1 MHAAP
6 TTATIDASA
15 EPWRRRLAALCER
28 HFWRVVLA
36 LLATAALIRL
46 AILWEFWVENPFA
59 AFPTLDSELYWKWAA
74 AIAEGRWL
82 ADEPFHIAPLYAYF
96 AGILR
101 WCGGGLITLYGVQ
114 MVLHL
119 ATGAIVG
126 GVTRNRFGSVAGCA
140 AAALFLALAEPALF
154 ATRILGTTLQLL
166 LVALLWWDW
175 ARLADAATPS
185 LRQTFRVGTW
195 IGLLALAYPAALLL
209 VPVYAAWLIRFRHR
223 PLAAGAD
230 LRAGLARAGAG
241 AAGALLIISP
251 ATIHNALGSGEFIPI
266 SSHAGITLAAGNG
279 PGSIGIFT
287 PFEDIDGT
295 VKDQAHESALAFE
308 RATGRR
314 GSWREIDAYYRN
326 RVIEWWSEH
335 PLDGAALFARKA
347 YWFLTS
353 RHYDNV
359 TGFALEREYGLQDTS
374 VWVPVETPWIMG
386 VALLGAVLA
395 VPRARRYAPEL
406 ALLLLPLVVCV
417 LFMYSARY
425 RVLAV
430 PVLCGLFG
438 FAVVHF
444 RSGRWP
450 RTAVAAL
457 ALLPAPLLLANEA
470 TGFGHL
476 GFMRGDFADLLVDT
490 HLEAGRTRRGEGDL
504 AAAESHF
511 RRAAEADRDRTEAHR
526 ELAALHLASG
536 ALEEARAAALEA
548 LRRNAEDAE
557 AHRLLYDAQ
566 VRSEDYRN
574 AEVTLHSL
582 EKLAPE
588 DGGVQVALSW
598 FYAGCPEASRRRGPW
613 ARYHARAAERL
624 LGADGDGVLMA
635 RALAEAALGNFEAA
649 VAAAERGVGLARE
662 RGEPDVRDDF
672 ESLLAHLREG
682 RVIASRPRL
691 LASGDR

>member
-1 MHAAP
+1 MHATP
-6 TTATIDASA
+6 TTATVDAPA
-15 EPWRRRLAALCER
+15 EPWQRQLAALCDE

-36 LLATAALIRL
+36 LLATAALVRL
-46 AILWEFWVENPFA
+46 AILWEFWIENPFA
-59 AFPTLDSELYWKWAA
+59 AFPTLDSELYWNWAGA
-74 AIAEGRWL
+74 MAEGRWL
-82 ADEPFHIAPLYAYF
+82 EDEPFHIAPLYAYF
-96 AGILR
+96 LGVLR
-101 WCGGGLITLYGVQ
+101 SCGGGLLALYGVQ

-119 ATGAIVG
+119 ATAAIVG
-126 GVTRNRFGSVAGCA
+126 GVTRHRFGSVAGCV
-140 AAALFLALAEPALF
+140 AAALFLVLAEPALF

-175 ARLADAATPS
+175 ARLADTPTP
-185 LRQTFRVGTW
+185 RPRRTFRVGVW
-195 IGLLALAYPAALLL
+195 VGLLALAYPAALLL
-209 VPVYAAWLIRFRHR
+209 VPVYAAWLVCIRQGV
-223 PLAAGAD
+223 PAAAGD
-230 LRAGLARAGAG
+230 LRARLARAGAG

-266 SSHAGITLAAGNG
+266 TSHAGITLAAGNR

-295 VKDQAHESALAFE
+295 VKDQALESALAFE

-326 RVIEWWSEH
+326 RVALWWREH
-335 PLDGAALFARKA
+335 PLDGAELFARKA

-359 TGFALEREYGLQDTS
+359 TSFALEKEYGLQDAS

-386 VALLGAVLA
+386 VALLGAALV
-395 VPRARRYAPEL
+395 VPRARRYTPEL

-438 FAVVHF
+438 FAAVNF
-444 RSGRWP
+444 RSARWP
-450 RTAVAAL
+450 RPAVAVL

-470 TGFGHL
+470 TGFGQL
-476 GFMRGDFADLLVDT
+476 GFMRGEFADLLVDT
-490 HLEAGRTRRGEGDL
+490 HLEAGRTRRDEGDL
-504 AAAESHF
+504 TAAESHF

-536 ALEEARAAALEA
+536 ALAAARAAALDA
-548 LRRNAEDAE
+548 LRRNAEDAA

-566 VRSEDYRN
+566 VRSEDYRT
-574 AEVTLHSL
+574 AEITLHSL
-582 EKLAPE
+582 EKLAPA
-588 DGGVQVALSW
+588 DGGVQIALAW
-598 FYAGCPEASRRRGPW
+598 FYAACPEESRRYGPW

-624 LGADGDGVLMA
+624 LGSDGDGVLMV
-635 RALAEAALGNFEAA
+635 RALAEAAIGDFEAA
-649 VAAAERGVGLARE
+649 IAAAERGARLARE
-662 RGEPDVRDDF
+662 RGAPDVRDDF
-672 ESLLAHLREG
+672 ESLLTHLREG

-691 LASGDR
+691 LTD